1 MSFCSGIR
9 QWLPS
14 IHWLLGPPEPTRPFT
29 PTYADVCRARAV
41 LKTLK
46 LPTELVLSIL
56 EHAQYWPVER
66 ISRSGG
72 TVLARAGMNN
82 PSAATLCLEAN
93 PYSTPI
99 VKEASLGGE
108 TAKIKRIDF
117 DITSRDQG
125 WTSENTQGTFST
137 SSWLEVS
144 ILRDAS
150 NINSL
155 LPTPR
160 LVNTW
165 ISSPMDYHTNMVGR
179 GWSLVKRPES
189 ALQGPQ
195 GGEGH
200 FAWYLQGNRVMA
212 GTQDYH
218 VSWDEGGLCE
228 VDEGNEGAGSGEGF
242 LDALEPGDRVL
253 VWARAKV
260 CLRCE
265 IRRLR
270 CHANIFDSIQGGN
283 ALLTVSALMFTTASK
298 AQTVR
303 NLLYLIWVYVIL
315 LVRGVSQW
323 SFCSRYSCFMLKL

>member
-1 MSFCSGIR
+1 MSFFSGIR
-9 QWLPS
+9 QWLPG

-29 PTYADVCRARAV
+29 PTTYADVCRARAA

-56 EHAQYWPVER
+56 DHAQYWPVVE
-66 ISRSGG
+66 ISQSGRKI
-72 TVLARAGMNN
+72 VARAGMNN
-82 PSAATLCLEAN
+82 PSAATLCLGAN
-93 PYSTPI
+93 PYSTP
-99 VKEASLGGE
+99 VVEEAKLGGE

-117 DITSRDQG
+117 DIMSKDQG

-155 LPTPR
+155 LPAPR

-212 GTQDYH
+212 VDQDYH
-218 VSWDEGGLCE
+218 VSWDQSGLCE
-228 VDEGNEGAGSGEGF
+228 VDEDNEGAGSGDGF

-260 CLRCE
+260 RLKYE
-265 IRRLR
+265 IPRL
-270 CHANIFDSIQGGN
+270 CYHANLRGSILDGS
-283 ALLTVSALMFTTASK
+283 AMLTVLPSLFTMDSEALTTRS
-298 AQTVR
+298 
-303 NLLYLIWVYVIL
+303 LLYLIWGRIIL
-315 LVRGVSQW
+315 LFGVVGQ
-323 SFCSRYSCFMLKL
+323 